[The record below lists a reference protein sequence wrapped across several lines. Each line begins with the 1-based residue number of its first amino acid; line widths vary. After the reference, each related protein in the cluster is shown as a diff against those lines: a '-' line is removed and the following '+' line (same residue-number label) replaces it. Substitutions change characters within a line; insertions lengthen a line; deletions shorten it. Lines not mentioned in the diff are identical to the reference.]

1 MYDDLR
7 DELREVLDQRNG
19 EIEALANELGTEE
32 ELQAFI
38 VAIDA
43 KLQALINDLER
54 EREILSYL
62 EE

>member
-43 KLQALINDLER
+43 KLQALIDDLER
-54 EREILSYL
+54 EREILSYR